1 MPRRVRLPVAHAAAA
16 AAVLGLAACGGSAA
30 GASHDTPDGA
40 VRGFADALGR
50 SDVGAAAQW
59 VAPAE
64 RSQFRAELAP
74 LNSSGLR
81 ASIQLKDFEV
91 VSTAPDRSDPN
102 KAVVR
107 VKGNVLVCLSGSVSG
122 QALNLNTCEAQPITA
137 RGDASDE
144 VSTVKLSGQ
153 WYVSLLG
160 AGGGSST
167 SSSTSFSVT
176 QSSGSQS
183 TSSETNS
190 SETTSSETDSGSTS
204 SESSAASS
212 T

>member
-1 MPRRVRLPVAHAAAA
+1 MGEASSGPSCAPR
-16 AAVLGLAACGGSAA
+16 
-30 GASHDTPDGA
+30 T
-40 VRGFADALGR
+40 
-50 SDVGAAAQW
+50 QW
-59 VAPAE
+59 SKPTDPAE

-144 VSTVKLSGQ
+144 
-153 WYVSLLG
+153 
-160 AGGGSST
+160 
-167 SSSTSFSVT
+167 
-176 QSSGSQS
+176 
-183 TSSETNS
+183 
-190 SETTSSETDSGSTS
+190 
-204 SESSAASS
+204 
-212 T
+212 